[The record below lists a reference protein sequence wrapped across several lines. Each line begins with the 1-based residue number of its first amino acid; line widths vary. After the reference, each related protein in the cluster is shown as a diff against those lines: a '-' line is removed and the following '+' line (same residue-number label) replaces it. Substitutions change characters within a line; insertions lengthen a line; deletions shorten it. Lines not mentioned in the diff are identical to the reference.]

1 MKKSRIQETSVE
13 VTVGAFM
20 FMILLA
26 LGFFTIVLSREN
38 VFSKSYSMTVLFQD
52 VRGLREGD
60 NVFVRGVDVG
70 KIKTLTVEPA
80 GVRVKVTLD
89 QEVLLHEDYSIEIL
103 PSSVLGGR
111 FLNINVG
118 SPEKPVVAAD
128 TVFAG
133 EMPTDLID
141 EATRAVKMVREALDE
156 GGVVENLK
164 TSMAQIKEITTKLNE
179 GEGTLGKLLTDK
191 KVYDDI
197 TEITTNLKEVSQR
210 LGDGKGTLGKLL
222 SEDDTLYNDLSA
234 AASSIREITDQISS
248 GEGTLGKLAKDDELY
263 EEAKLLLNEL
273 RATIDDFRETT
284 PITTFTS
291 IFFGAF

>member
-1 MKKSRIQETSVE
+1 MKKSRMQETSIE

-38 VFSKSYSMTVLFQD
+38 VFRKNYSVVVVFQD

-70 KIKTLTVEPA
+70 KIKTLQIEPS
-80 GVRVKVTLD
+80 GVRVGVTLD
-89 QEVLLHEDYSIEIL
+89 QEVVVHEDYSVEIL

-118 SPEKPVVAAD
+118 SSDKPVVASGS
-128 TVFAG
+128 VLQG
-133 EMPTDLID
+133 KMPADLID
-141 EATRAVKMVREALDE
+141 EATRAAKLIREALEE
-156 GGVVENLK
+156 GGIIENLK

-179 GEGTLGKLLTDK
+179 GEGTIGKLLTDR

-197 TEITTNLKEVSQR
+197 SEITANLKDVSQR
-210 LGDGKGTLGKLL
+210 LGEGKGTLGKLL

-234 AASSIREITDQISS
+234 AAASIREITDQIAK
-248 GEGTLGKLAKDDELY
+248 GEGTLGKLTKDDELY
-263 EEAKLLLNEL
+263 QEAKLLLNEL
-273 RATIDDFRETT
+273 RATIDDYRETA

>member
-38 VFSKSYSMTVLFQD
+38 VFSKSYSMVVVFQD

-70 KIKTLTVEPA
+70 KIKALDVEPA
-80 GVRVKVTLD
+80 GVRVRVTLD

-118 SPEKPVVAAD
+118 SPDKPVVAAD

-133 EMPTDLID
+133 QMPTDLID
-141 EATRAVKMVREALDE
+141 EATRAAKLIREALDE
-156 GGVVENLK
+156 GEVLENLK

-179 GEGTLGKLLTDK
+179 GDGTIGKLLTDK

-197 TEITTNLKEVSQR
+197 TEITSNLKDVSQR

>member
-1 MKKSRIQETSVE
+1 MKKSRMQETSIE

-38 VFSKSYSMTVLFQD
+38 VFRKNYSMVVVFQD

-70 KIKTLTVEPA
+70 KIKTLEIEPS
-80 GVRVKVTLD
+80 GVRVRVTLD
-89 QEVLLHEDYSIEIL
+89 QDVVLYEDYSVEIL

-118 SPEKPVVAAD
+118 SVDKPVVPSG
-128 TVFAG
+128 TVLRG
-133 EMPTDLID
+133 KMPADLID
-141 EATRAVKMVREALDE
+141 EATRAAKLIREALEE
-156 GGVVENLK
+156 GGIIENLK

-179 GEGTLGKLLTDK
+179 GEGTIGKLLTDR

-197 TEITTNLKEVSQR
+197 SEITANLKDVSQR

-234 AASSIREITDQISS
+234 AAASIREITDQIAK
-248 GEGTLGKLAKDDELY
+248 GEGTLGKLTKDDELY
-263 EEAKLLLNEL
+263 QEAKLLLNEL
-273 RATIDDFRETT
+273 RATIDDYRETA

>member
-70 KIKTLTVEPA
+70 KIKTLDVEPA

-179 GEGTLGKLLTDK
+179 GEGTIGKLLTDK

>member
-1 MKKSRIQETSVE
+1 MKKSRMQETSIE

-38 VFSKSYSMTVLFQD
+38 VFRKNYSMVVVFQD

-70 KIKTLTVEPA
+70 KIKTLEIEPS
-80 GVRVKVTLD
+80 GVRVRVTLD
-89 QEVLLHEDYSIEIL
+89 QDVVLYEDYSVEIL

-118 SPEKPVVAAD
+118 SVEKPVVPAG
-128 TVFAG
+128 TVLRG
-133 EMPTDLID
+133 KMPADLID
-141 EATRAVKMVREALDE
+141 EATRAAKLIREALEE
-156 GGVVENLK
+156 GGIIENLK

-179 GEGTLGKLLTDK
+179 GEGTIGKLLTDR

-197 TEITTNLKEVSQR
+197 SEITANLKDVSQR
-210 LGDGKGTLGKLL
+210 LGEGKGTLGKLL

-234 AASSIREITDQISS
+234 AAASIREITDQIAK
-248 GEGTLGKLAKDDELY
+248 GEGTLGKLTKDDELY
-263 EEAKLLLNEL
+263 QEAKLLLNEL
-273 RATIDDFRETT
+273 RATIDDYRETA

>member
-164 TSMAQIKEITTKLNE
+164 ASMAQIKEITTKLNE
-179 GEGTLGKLLTDK
+179 GEGTIGKLLTDK